1 MTGRGHTRRVPTV
14 ALSPVLEALRG
25 DPEERPAVD
34 LAAAAGLR
42 ARLETAARGAARVTP
57 GLRVGAGG
65 LRTRRTATAPLAAA
79 LRGLLVASALR
90 LLAVG
95 ARPQS
100 PGTLLTAWRA
110 AEGDSAL
117 ALASDQLGAEERAR
131 LESDVAAHVATLRAR
146 LGSVPPTWA
155 PRTAVRAHQRLAG
168 GGVVLRDVVDL
179 MVGTTLGPS
188 AAVSLLDVT
197 TAPLG
202 EDDER
207 VARYHALV
215 QTLRTA
221 TVPLRSAV
229 LSTATGELWCLE
241 VDAATLERAVDEL
254 VAVLGAPA
262 MERAA

>member
-1 MTGRGHTRRVPTV
+1 MPAVT
-14 ALSPVLEALRG
+14 LSPVLEALRG
-25 DPEERPAVD
+25 NPDERPAVD
-34 LAAAAGLR
+34 LGAAAGLR
-42 ARLETAARGAARVTP
+42 ARLETAARGATRGSTP
-57 GLRVGAGG
+57 RRVGAGS
-65 LRTRRTATAPLAAA
+65 LRARALTPAPVAAT

-100 PGTLLTAWRA
+100 PGALFAAWRA
-110 AEGDSAL
+110 TEGNSSL
-117 ALASDQLGAEERAR
+117 ALASDQLGADERAR

-146 LGSVPPTWA
+146 LGTVPAAWA

-168 GGVVLRDVVDL
+168 GDVVLGDVVDL

-207 VARYHALV
+207 VARYHALI

-241 VDAATLERAVDEL
+241 VDAATLECAVDDL
-254 VAVLGAPA
+254 VAVLGTPV

>member
-1 MTGRGHTRRVPTV
+1 MTGRGHTRHVPSV

-25 DPEERPAVD
+25 NPDERPAVD
-34 LAAAAGLR
+34 LCAAAGLR
-42 ARLETAARGAARVTP
+42 ARLESAARAVARTTP
-57 GLRVGAGG
+57 PRRVSATSLRARALTSAPVGA
-65 LRTRRTATAPLAAA
+65 T

-95 ARPQS
+95 ARPQP
-100 PGTLLTAWRA
+100 PGALLAAWRA
-110 AEGDSAL
+110 SEGDTPL
-117 ALASDQLGAEERAR
+117 ALASDQLDADERAR

-146 LGSVPPTWA
+146 VGSVPAAWA

-168 GGVVLRDVVDL
+168 GDVVLSDVVDL

-202 EDDER
+202 EEDER

-241 VDAATLERAVDEL
+241 VDAATLEHAVDDL
-254 VAVLGAPA
+254 VAVLEVPTLG
-262 MERAA
+262 RAA

>member
-1 MTGRGHTRRVPTV
+1 
-14 ALSPVLEALRG
+14 
-25 DPEERPAVD
+25 
-34 LAAAAGLR
+34 
-42 ARLETAARGAARVTP
+42 
-57 GLRVGAGG
+57 
-65 LRTRRTATAPLAAA
+65 
-79 LRGLLVASALR
+79 LVASALR

-95 ARPQS
+95 ARPQT
-100 PGTLLTAWRA
+100 PAALLAAWRA
-110 AEGDSAL
+110 AEGDSPL
-117 ALASDQLGAEERAR
+117 ALASDQLSADERAR

-146 LGSVPPTWA
+146 LGAVPAAWA

-168 GGVVLRDVVDL
+168 GAVVLRDVVDL

-229 LSTATGELWCLE
+229 LSTATGDLWCLE
-241 VDAATLERAVDEL
+241 VDATTLERAADDL
-254 VAVLGAPA
+254 VAVLGTPA
-262 MERAA
+262 MGLAA

>member
-1 MTGRGHTRRVPTV
+1 MTGRGHTRRVPSV
-14 ALSPVLEALRG
+14 SLSPVLEALRG
-25 DPEERPAVD
+25 NPEERPVVD
-34 LAAAAGLR
+34 LSAAAGLR
-42 ARLETAARGAARVTP
+42 ARLEAVARSAPRTAPPWRVSAGSLRGHA
-57 GLRVGAGG
+57 L
-65 LRTRRTATAPLAAA
+65 ATAPVGAT

-100 PGTLLTAWRA
+100 PGALFAAWRA
-110 AEGDSAL
+110 SEGDTPL
-117 ALASDQLGAEERAR
+117 ALASDQLGADERAR

-146 LGSVPPTWA
+146 VGRVPAAWA

-168 GGVVLRDVVDL
+168 GGVVLSDVVDL

-207 VARYHALV
+207 VARYHALI

-241 VDAATLERAVDEL
+241 VDATTLARAVDDL
-254 VAVLGAPA
+254 VAILEAPTLG
-262 MERAA
+262 RAA